1 MSTVVEDAAP
11 GALPEITRSRHV
23 APPSG
28 PREPLKVSVYERM
41 SKSNA
46 QLMPIFPYDGAGVIV
61 PCGAVLYGGPDRTHG
76 HFFHWN
82 TVSELLVAW
91 GCNEGMIPSGSLMA
105 TQPFHGVNSFLR
117 DEKKE
122 GAFMLATITQ
132 RQSAEAGQR
141 EALSAK
147 CAKCKQDIVKFEY
160 ASAPEGT
167 PDHDPTAFGGAADDH
182 FPQFST
188 QWGSQEFVKLRNS
201 EEGRVCQSCG
211 HENDVFDQLPWGWDV
226 LYAKTTI
233 ANEAFR
239 SLEAAAKGA
248 LG

>member
-1 MSTVVEDAAP
+1 MTTAVDRPTTV
-11 GALPEITRSRHV
+11 ALPDITRSRHV
-23 APPSG
+23 PPPSG

-46 QLMPIFPYDGAGVIV
+46 QLMPIFPYDGAGAIV

-91 GCNEGMIPSGSLMA
+91 GCNEGMIATGSLMA

-132 RQSAEAGQR
+132 RQSSEAGQR

-147 CAKCKQDIVKFEY
+147 CEKCKQELVKLEY
-160 ASAPEGT
+160 ASAPEGA
-167 PDHDPTAFGGAADDH
+167 PDYDPTAFGGQEGDP
-182 FPQFST
+182 FLQFST
-188 QWGSQEFVKLRNS
+188 MWGSQEFVKIRNS
-201 EEGRVCQSCG
+201 EEGRTCQECG
-211 HENDVFDQLPWGWDV
+211 HENYIFDQMPWGWNVFYD
-226 LYAKTTI
+226 KTRI
-233 ANEAFR
+233 ANEAYR

-248 LG
+248 RG

>member
-1 MSTVVEDAAP
+1 MSTAVESPTAT
-11 GALPEITRSRHV
+11 ALPEITRTRHI
-23 APPSG
+23 PPPGG

-46 QLMPIFPYDGAGVIV
+46 QLMPIFPYDGAGAMV
-61 PCGAVLYGGPDRTHG
+61 PCGAVLYGGPDRAHG

-117 DEKKE
+117 DETQE

-132 RQSAEAGQR
+132 RQSDEAGQR

-147 CAKCKQDIVKFEY
+147 CEKCKEDIVKFEY

-167 PDHDPTAFGGAADDH
+167 PDYDPTAFGGTAEDR

-188 QWGSQEFVKLRNS
+188 QWGSQEFVKIRNS
-201 EEGRVCQSCG
+201 DEGRICKNCG
-211 HENDVFDQLPWGWDV
+211 HENYVFDQMPWGWNV
-226 LYAKTTI
+226 LYDKTTI

-239 SLEAAAKGA
+239 SLEAVAQKV

>member
-1 MSTVVEDAAP
+1 MSMTDEKAASTT
-11 GALPEITRSRHV
+11 LPKIERTRHV
-23 APPSG
+23 PSPSG

-41 SKSNA
+41 SKSSA
-46 QLMPIFPYDGAGVIV
+46 QLMPIFPYDGAGAIV

-91 GCNEGMIPSGSLMA
+91 GCNEGMIPVGSIMA

-117 DEKKE
+117 NEKAK

-132 RQSAEAGQR
+132 RQSDEAGQR

-147 CAKCKQDIVKFEY
+147 CESCKEEILKLEY
-160 ASAPEGT
+160 SAAPAGA
-167 PDHDPTAFGGAADDH
+167 PDHDPAAFGGTDADK

-188 QWGSQEFVKLRNS
+188 QWGSQEFVERRNS
-201 EEGRVCQSCG
+201 DDVRICKHCG
-211 HENDVFDQLPWGWDV
+211 HENAVFDQTPWGWNV
-226 LYAKTTI
+226 LYEKTTI
-233 ANEAFR
+233 ANEAYR
-239 SLEAAAKGA
+239 TLEAAATKA
-248 LG
+248 LS